1 MRIQHAVYGVVRH
14 AVNGASHMGFWE
26 QIILMSVMGVLSG
39 FKKSPQ
45 DVHKFKTILVH
56 ILNDICELLGV
67 APPVVP

>member
-1 MRIQHAVYGVVRH
+1 
-14 AVNGASHMGFWE
+14 MGFWE

-45 DVHKFKTILVH
+45 DVPKFKTILVH